1 MKNALISPNEQAKY
15 ISSWT
20 EENSVF
26 TPVFTVVGERIAEV
40 SNSTFEVAPPLF
52 WVPCMDNIV
61 ADFYYY
67 DAATTQIL
75 VVPPDAPKPVLTQQ
89 VSGTQNL

>member
-40 SNSTFEVAPPLF
+40 SNSTFEVAFPLF
-52 WVPCMDNIV
+52 WTTCEDNVV
-61 ADFYYY
+61 ADVYYY
-67 DAATTQIL
+67 DSATTQIL
-75 VVPPDAPKPVLTQQ
+75 VVPPNAPKPVLTQQ